1 MILAA
6 ICARQDPKVH
16 YRNCTNTDKLE
27 EWYAV
32 FDDPDEE
39 YEKFIVCYRCRCL
52 GTFVERFELQQF
64 PMDTQVLGFQVCC
77 QAESAPAP
85 DESAPEHGGART
97 SRANGNGTPASR
109 RTTVEPPE
117 SPTQLAPQ
125 KATTTTRLRS
135 ARLLPTPRKTTKSIV
150 NADK

>member
-77 QAESAPAP
+77 QAESAP
-85 DESAPEHGGART
+85 EHGEVRMSMSRDTDDLPATREDT
-97 SRANGNGTPASR
+97 SASNAEGVGEYKSTRVSNIIANPN
-109 RTTVEPPE
+109 
-117 SPTQLAPQ
+117 
-125 KATTTTRLRS
+125 KN
-135 ARLLPTPRKTTKSIV
+135 KYKSIV